1 MEDKK
6 KETLGQT
13 LKYLLLS
20 ISAGVIQ
27 LGSFTIL
34 NEFVFKDGEYGPS
47 YFIAL
52 VLSVVYN
59 FTLNREFTFKSAN
72 NVPKAMLQVLAYYLV
87 FTPLSIWWGESLEG
101 IGWNEYLVLGMTMVI
116 NFVTEFLFWKFVVYR
131 GSENT
136 NARAMKEKQAS
147 VEADIKDEDENKKKM
162 PVDDNKDEKKD

>member
-1 MEDKK
+1 MKVK
-6 KETLGQT
+6 NKETLWQT

-52 VLSVVYN
+52 TLSVVYN

-72 NVPKAMLQVLAYYLV
+72 NVPKAMLLVLAYYLV
-87 FTPLSIWWGESLEG
+87 FTPLSIWWGESLEN
-101 IGWNEYLVLGMTMVI
+101 IGWNEYLVLGITMVI
-116 NFVTEFLFWKFVVYR
+116 NFVTEFLYWKFVVYR

-136 NARAMKEKQAS
+136 NARAKKGQDIVVDPLEENPKSEKIEKNNI
-147 VEADIKDEDENKKKM
+147 EADKNK
-162 PVDDNKDEKKD
+162 

>member
-1 MEDKK
+1 MQQKA
-6 KETLGQT
+6 KESIWQS

-27 LGSFTIL
+27 IAVFTPL

-52 VLSVVYN
+52 LISVIYN

-72 NVPKAMLQVLAYYLV
+72 NVPKAMLKVGLYYLV
-87 FTPLSIWWGESLEG
+87 FTPLSIWWGIALEKA
-101 IGWNEYLVLGMTMVI
+101 GWNEYFVLGLTMIV
-116 NFVTEFLFWKFVVYR
+116 NFVTEFLFWKFVVYK

-136 NARAMKEKQAS
+136 NARALKQQQKS
-147 VEADIKDEDENKKKM
+147 EQGSSEEV
-162 PVDDNKDEKKD
+162 DNKNK

>member
-1 MEDKK
+1 MQQKA
-6 KETLGQT
+6 KESMWQS

-27 LGSFTIL
+27 IAVFTPL

-52 VLSVVYN
+52 LISVIYN

-72 NVPKAMLQVLAYYLV
+72 NVPKAMLKVGLYYLV
-87 FTPLSIWWGESLEG
+87 FTPLSIWWGIALEKA
-101 IGWNEYLVLGMTMVI
+101 GWNEYLVLGLTMIV
-116 NFVTEFLFWKFVVYR
+116 NFVTEFLFWKFVVYK

-136 NARAMKEKQAS
+136 NARALKQQQKS
-147 VEADIKDEDENKKKM
+147 EQGSSEEVNNK
-162 PVDDNKDEKKD
+162 NK

>member
-1 MEDKK
+1 MQQKA
-6 KETLGQT
+6 KESMWQS

-27 LGSFTIL
+27 IAVFTPL

-52 VLSVVYN
+52 LISVIYN

-72 NVPKAMLQVLAYYLV
+72 NVPKAMLKVGLYYLV
-87 FTPLSIWWGESLEG
+87 FTPLSIWWGIALEKA
-101 IGWNEYLVLGMTMVI
+101 GWNEYLVLVLTMIV
-116 NFVTEFLFWKFVVYR
+116 NFVTEFLFWKFVVYK

-136 NARAMKEKQAS
+136 NARALKQQQKS
-147 VEADIKDEDENKKKM
+147 EQGSSEEVNNK
-162 PVDDNKDEKKD
+162 NK